1 MVEHKLKSK
10 TYLYINA
17 DNVIRKNV
25 QSILPRN
32 TALGNTQDL
41 QVKSER
47 KCECLDAH
55 VTNRGLYKA
64 LKDLVPLDGNI

>member
-1 MVEHKLKSK
+1 MVEYKLKSK

-25 QSILPRN
+25 QNVLPRN
-32 TALGNTQDL
+32 TPVCNTQDL

-64 LKDLVPLDGNI
+64 LKDIVPPDGNI